1 MTLSGDATLV
11 LPEFDAPPADPIALL
26 AEWFDAAV
34 RREVREP
41 FAMVLS
47 TADAGRPSSRVVLFK
62 HLQDGALV
70 FAGSS
75 SSRKGRELAANPFAA
90 VNFHWRET
98 LQQITVTGS
107 VERLPAETSD
117 ELFAERPRAA
127 QAAAMV
133 SLQSAPLQDE
143 DVLRAGV
150 ESLVESG
157 VPLDRPHEWFGYRL
171 VPDGIEFWQG
181 RPDRL
186 HRRLRYTRDEQGW
199 TPERLQP

>member
-11 LPEFDAPPADPIALL
+11 LPEFDAPPADPIELL
-26 AEWFDAAV
+26 SSWFDSAV

-47 TADAGRPSSRVVLFK
+47 TAADGRPSSRVVLFK
-62 HLQDGALV
+62 HLRDGALV

-75 SSRKGRELAANPFAA
+75 TSRKGRELAANPYAA
-90 VNFHWRET
+90 ANFHWRET
-98 LQQITVTGS
+98 LQQITVTGV
-107 VERLPAETSD
+107 VERLSAEASD
-117 ELFAERPRAA
+117 ELFADRPRAA

-143 DVLRAGV
+143 DVLRAGA
-150 ESLVESG
+150 ESLVGCEE
-157 VPLDRPHEWFGYRL
+157 PLTRPHEWFGYQL
-171 VPDGIEFWQG
+171 VPDGVEFWQG

-186 HRRLRYTRDEQGW
+186 HRRLRYTRDERGW
-199 TPERLQP
+199 APQRLQP